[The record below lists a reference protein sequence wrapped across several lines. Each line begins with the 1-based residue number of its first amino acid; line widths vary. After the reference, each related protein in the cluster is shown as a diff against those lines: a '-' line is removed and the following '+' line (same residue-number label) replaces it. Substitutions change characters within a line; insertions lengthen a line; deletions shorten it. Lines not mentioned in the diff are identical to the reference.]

1 MRLDALEVLSK
12 GTLVTFSF
20 LLFPQTGPEPH
31 ISVGVGAPAVV
42 SETRRRQAPGAR
54 HIALRRPL
62 VQPHCGQNEAT
73 VRQSHNQPGPVAVGV
88 IGWE

>member
-1 MRLDALEVLSK
+1 MRLDAREFLST

-20 LLFPQTGPEPH
+20 HLFPQRGPEPH
-31 ISVGVGAPAVV
+31 ISIGVGAPAVV

-62 VQPHCGQNEAT
+62 VQPHCGQTKAT